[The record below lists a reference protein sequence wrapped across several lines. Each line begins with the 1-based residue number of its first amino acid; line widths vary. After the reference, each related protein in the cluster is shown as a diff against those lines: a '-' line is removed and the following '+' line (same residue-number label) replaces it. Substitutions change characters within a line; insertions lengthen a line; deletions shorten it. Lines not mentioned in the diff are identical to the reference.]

1 MVGVR
6 GFELLTSCS
15 QSRRATG
22 LRYTPTVLPLEIGS
36 VTRTRTWDPM
46 INSHLLYRLSYH
58 GTIFSNLSISDAA
71 FDALQHNKFSKSSPD
86 KSGIYLTE
94 PTAFSASST
103 CLHRCVH
110 VSEARYSTFPETPVN
125 PLNCFQDND
134 LRIFCGSPFS
144 PRKSCGSVNKS
155 PRIKKGSRMESP
167 FAPLYRGAD
176 QPKTISSS
184 CTVPLMLVPGMKPPD
199 RIN

>member
-1 MVGVR
+1 
-6 GFELLTSCS
+6 
-15 QSRRATG
+15 
-22 LRYTPTVLPLEIGS
+22 
-36 VTRTRTWDPM
+36 
-46 INSHLLYRLSYH
+46 
-58 GTIFSNLSISDAA
+58 
-71 FDALQHNKFSKSSPD
+71 
-86 KSGIYLTE
+86 
-94 PTAFSASST
+94 
-103 CLHRCVH
+103 LHRCVH

-155 PRIKKGSRMESP
+155 PRIKKGSRLESP

-184 CTVPLMLVPGMKPPD
+184 CTVPLTLVPGMKPPD